1 MSAMPKR
8 MLPKVCFVIIVQIVF
23 ICKNNKKRTFPPS
36 LQDKKTTS
44 RAPGKVNGYEKP
56 GAAEGFKIP
65 ECFVC

>member
-1 MSAMPKR
+1 LSY
-8 MLPKVCFVIIVQIVF
+8 IILAPFGKI
-23 ICKNNKKRTFPPS
+23 
-36 LQDKKTTS
+36 